1 MDYLRINKN
10 NTIRNYRSLCNIS
23 CKQRTQKKQSANSSK
38 NGICRLTTNTEKKK
52 KMRDKTLWLIFEST
66 KIILLGIIAICLL
79 RMYETKYDTPIEA
92 ELVEMCGNQPCQ
104 K

>member
-1 MDYLRINKN
+1 
-10 NTIRNYRSLCNIS
+10 
-23 CKQRTQKKQSANSSK
+23 
-38 NGICRLTTNTEKKK
+38 
-52 KMRDKTLWLIFEST
+52 MRDKTLWLIFEST

-79 RMYETKYDTPIEA
+79 RINETKHDTPIEA